1 MEKYI
6 IKHGSENWFLS
17 TNKKV
22 KWSSSLINAKE
33 FKNAD
38 AALDVLNELNSQKN
52 VVKPN
57 QILALNPLSW
67 GKLNYIKENY
77 KFKSFNS
84 NKD

>member
-33 FKNAD
+33 FKTAE
-38 AALDVLNELNSQKN
+38 AAFDVLNELNSQKN
-52 VVKPN
+52 VAKPN
-57 QILALNPLSW
+57 QILTLN
-67 GKLNYIKENY
+67 N
-77 KFKSFNS
+77 
-84 NKD
+84 